1 MSISD
6 FVNHRVGPLDTAT
19 SYTGALQAA
28 IDEASK
34 KSDINSGSRNAAA
47 NSDAV
52 DANALSGTL
61 AYGSNFVKK
70 YVPFGGPDN
79 GRKSTTGI
87 PGDITQADILRPI
100 APRLNARSD
109 TFRIRAYGEV
119 KDAFGNVS
127 SAICEAV
134 VQRVPEYLVQG
145 TSAGANNP
153 WDDGDTLTSD
163 RPLGDINQQFGRR
176 FRIHSLR
183 WLNSNDV

>member
-28 IDEASK
+28 IDLESGVGG
-34 KSDINSGSRNAAA
+34 SGINSGSRAAAA
-47 NSDAV
+47 NSAAV
-52 DANALSGTL
+52 DANALTGTL
-61 AYGSNFVKK
+61 APANK
-70 YVPFGGPDN
+70 YVLYPGPSN
-79 GRKSTTGI
+79 ERKSTTGI

-119 KDAFGNVS
+119 QDSFGNVS

-134 VQRVPEYLVQG
+134 VQRVPEYLEQDISSG
-145 TSAGANNP
+145 GNDP
-153 WDDGDTLTSD
+153 WDDSDTLTSD
-163 RPLGDINQQFGRR
+163 RPLGSINQQFGRR
-176 FRIHSLR
+176 FKIHSVQ